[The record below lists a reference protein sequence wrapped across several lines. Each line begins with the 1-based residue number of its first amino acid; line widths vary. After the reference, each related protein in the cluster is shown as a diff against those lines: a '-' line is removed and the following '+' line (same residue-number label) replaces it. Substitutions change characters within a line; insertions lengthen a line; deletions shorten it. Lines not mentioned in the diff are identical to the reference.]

1 MKLLLYSHFFAPS
14 IGGVET
20 IVLSLAR
27 GFAELRTPND
37 TPEFDLTVVTE
48 TLAGDFDDR
57 SLPFRVIRQPAFLH
71 LWRLVRTS
79 DIIHIAGPAFAPL
92 GLGLLA
98 RKPVVVEHHG
108 FQTICPNG
116 QLFIEPAGT
125 PCPGHFMAGRHAEC
139 FRCNSAQGWFASRK
153 LWLLTFVR
161 RFLCARVSS
170 NITPT
175 EWLGAQLQLP
185 HSRPVPHGLDTSAAV
200 SPAVSSV
207 TPLSAT
213 PVIAFQGRLVT
224 TKGVRLLFEAACILR
239 KQGRPFELLVIGDGP
254 ERASLEQLARD
265 SQLSSQVRFAGSL
278 AASELEDALD
288 QVSVVVVPSLGGEV
302 FGLVVA
308 ENMLR
313 GLPVIAS
320 DLGAFAEVL
329 GPAGLIFRT
338 GAAADLA
345 AKLVQLLDDPVL
357 PTTLG
362 NIGQQRVFDFYS
374 RSRMIEAHARVYR
387 EACVAAKG

>member
-27 GFAELRTPND
+27 GFAELRRPND
-37 TPEFDLTVVTE
+37 TPEFDRTVVTE

-139 FRCNSAQGWFASRK
+139 LRCNSAQGRFASRK

-161 RFLCARVSS
+161 RFLCARVSA

-175 EWLGAQLQLP
+175 EWLGAQLHLP
-185 HSRPVPHGLDTSAAV
+185 RSTPVPHGLDTSAAI
-200 SPAVSSV
+200 SPAVSIV
-207 TPLSAT
+207 TPPSTT

-239 KQGRPFELLVIGDGP
+239 KQSRPFELVVIGDGP

-278 AASELEDALD
+278 AASELGDALA
-288 QVSVVVVPSLGGEV
+288 QVCAVVVPSLGGEV

-338 GAAADLA
+338 GDAADLA

-357 PTTLG
+357 PNTLG
-362 NIGQQRVFDFYS
+362 HRGQQRVFDSYS
-374 RSRMIEAHARVYR
+374 RARMIEEHARVYR
-387 EACVAAKG
+387 EVCVAAKC